1 MTAIQYTAAIA
12 LGLWVLIGLFFM
24 VTDDVVRRQ
33 HRSSLEMRAWQEKV
47 DAMRRMYDEE
57 GQA

>member
-12 LGLWVLIGLFFM
+12 LGLWGLIALFFA
-24 VTDDVVRRQ
+24 VTDQVVRRQ
-33 HRSSLEMRAWQEKV
+33 HETSLEIRAWQEKV